1 MELKPLDFLN
11 ALADA
16 TRLRLVTLLMR
27 HRELCVCELVQALDM
42 PQPKVSKHLAILR
55 NLQII
60 RGRRAGQWVHYRI
73 NPGLPAWARRA
84 MDEIA
89 DGCETA
95 DEFAGDEQRL
105 SKGDIAECGTG

>member
-55 NLQII
+55 NLEII
-60 RGRRAGQWVHYRI
+60 RSRRAGHWVHYRI
-73 NPGLPAWARRA
+73 NPGLPSWARRA
-84 MDEIA
+84 MDE
-89 DGCETA
+89 C
-95 DEFAGDEQRL
+95 RPL
-105 SKGDIAECGTG
+105 R